1 MFLYF
6 QTKLGLFFILLLSLL
21 KNLLVSRSS
30 KENVREEK
38 RTTSD
43 THMGHNRNCHSLEA
57 LRITQK
63 TSTREEKFLAGKKLA
78 STSCVEADRL
88 NRVLFFSVADS
99 RSAPYGCSELPRCV
113 LHDTAFWNHFKF
125 WQTRLFLVQLS
136 RSWNLGI
143 KDIAYFRQKSR
154 RKGAAQED
162 SFMRYS
168 ALFYYVR
175 DLYALSFFFFVV
187 IQDNLTDLLSK

>member
-1 MFLYF
+1 MIENHVSMEFINHINVKSKKSYYLRCIGQNIKLQQSWRMFLYF

-136 RSWNLGI
+136 RS
-143 KDIAYFRQKSR
+143 
-154 RKGAAQED
+154 
-162 SFMRYS
+162 
-168 ALFYYVR
+168 
-175 DLYALSFFFFVV
+175 
-187 IQDNLTDLLSK
+187 